1 MCVYCGCTCLDRVY
15 KLRTVGHDDSQ
26 WDPRRLQCLDFAGP
40 PAHFRPLIIQERL
53 GRCYLNLVLLS
64 LMSGDS
70 VDRME
75 KGYQDSA
82 SRCHSV
88 PGSTSIVEEA
98 KRREGLQNFH
108 SSSKLST
115 SFTSL
120 PTHPDN
126 NTVGHNSAWL
136 RMSQDR
142 TQTQDRMSKALP
154 RNNSEKDR

>member
-1 MCVYCGCTCLDRVY
+1 M
-15 KLRTVGHDDSQ
+15 
-26 WDPRRLQCLDFAGP
+26 A
-40 PAHFRPLIIQERL
+40 
-53 GRCYLNLVLLS
+53 
-64 LMSGDS
+64 GDS

-82 SRCHSV
+82 SRCTSV
-88 PGSTSIVEEA
+88 PGSSSIVEEV

-115 SFTSL
+115 SFTSF
-120 PTHPDN
+120 PTHPDD
-126 NTVGHNSAWL
+126 NTVDHTSAWV

-154 RNNSEKDR
+154 RNNGEKDR

>member
-1 MCVYCGCTCLDRVY
+1 
-15 KLRTVGHDDSQ
+15 
-26 WDPRRLQCLDFAGP
+26 
-40 PAHFRPLIIQERL
+40 
-53 GRCYLNLVLLS
+53 
-64 LMSGDS
+64 MSGDS

-82 SRCHSV
+82 SRCTSV
-88 PGSTSIVEEA
+88 PGSTSIVEEV

-115 SFTSL
+115 SFTSF
-120 PTHPDN
+120 PTHPDD
-126 NTVGHNSAWL
+126 NTFDHNSAWV

-154 RNNSEKDR
+154 RNNGEKDR